1 MINFDYTKESR
12 KRKSIQRRRRKVYK
26 EETGKEKLLKKKVNY
41 KEIKEDKGGAN
52 KNKTNVQK
60 YFHNDLTK
68 ECR

>member
-26 EETGKEKLLKKKVNY
+26 EESLKTKVNY
-41 KEIKEDKGGAN
+41 KEIKEDKGEAN
-52 KNKTNVQK
+52 ENKTNVQK
-60 YFHNDLTK
+60 YFHNALTK